1 MRYRSLVALLLFA
14 CLTSSGC
21 AGRTTAPAT
30 TPAVAVAPAAP
41 TPGRGA
47 SLPSGAEVLDRYIEV
62 TGGKASYDK
71 IRTRHATGKLT
82 FSGMG
87 IEGPLSMW
95 QSRPDRLRLEVDLQ
109 GLGRTESGS
118 DGEVVWENNFMTG
131 PRVLTGVERAIV
143 MRTSS
148 LHAESN
154 WRDYYN
160 EANCVGSGSVD
171 DRPTYEVVLT
181 PVEGKPVTFHFD
193 QETGLIAKM
202 SMIVESPMGEIPTET
217 FPGDYREV
225 DGILVPF
232 RTKSKVLTMNQIIQF
247 DSVEHNGEI
256 PDERFALPDEIRAL
270 TGEP

>member
-1 MRYRSLVALLLFA
+1 MRYRSLIVLFFV
-14 CLTSSGC
+14 CLTSFGC
-21 AGRTTAPAT
+21 AGRTSAPAA
-30 TPAVAVAPAAP
+30 TPTEAVAVTPAP
-41 TPGRGA
+41 GA
-47 SLPSGAEVLDRYIEV
+47 SLPSGAELLDRYIEV
-62 TGGKASYDK
+62 TGGKGSYDK

-95 QSRPDRLRLEVDLQ
+95 QSRPDKLRLEVDLQ

-154 WRDYYN
+154 WRDYYS
-160 EANCVGSGSVD
+160 EANCIGSGSVD

-181 PVEGKPVTFHFD
+181 PDEGKPVTFHFD

-202 SMIVESPMGEIPTET
+202 SMVVESPMGEIPTDT
-217 FPGDYREV
+217 YPSDYREI